1 LEIKTAPRFIS
12 ISYPNSMKCCTDVG
26 GTFTDCL
33 VLDDEGQIHAFK
45 SPTTPTDPTIG
56 LTNVLRKAAGSF
68 HMELTQFMSNVR
80 LLIAHGT
87 TLSTNALLTGRIAKV
102 GLLVTDGFRDT
113 IEMRRGYKNIRTSRF
128 NVFVPP
134 YKPLVA
140 RSLRLPVKERT
151 LYTGAILTPLKEEDV
166 YAAIGKFKKEKVEAI
181 AICFLH
187 SYANPAHEQR
197 AGEICR
203 QEMNGVYVTASH
215 EVLPVYREYERF
227 STTVVSAAVGPITA
241 GYLNSLQQR
250 LREIGFKGTLYMVQG
265 GGLVQSVEESAR
277 RAVSLVN
284 SGPAGAPSGAIRLG
298 QAVDSKNL
306 FSVDMGGTS
315 YDVCLIRDGEIPTTD
330 YNWVGD
336 ERVAMKMVDVPSVGA
351 GGGSIAWIDTLGLL
365 RVGPQSAGA
374 DPGPACYGRGGT
386 EPTVTDADLLLGYV
400 PADYFL
406 GGEIALRRDLAERAI
421 CSVTEPLKVDVP
433 TAAMTIFTT
442 VNSVM
447 ADKMSEI
454 STKRGYDVRDFAL
467 VVGGGAGPVHGAYV
481 ADLLEIPTV
490 VIPRYAA
497 TYSAFGMLNMEVG
510 KNFAR
515 SLIARENFLDLNH
528 VNQLFD
534 EMEGEAR
541 QVLSEIG
548 IAPEDT
554 VLRRSI
560 EMRYVGQFHEV
571 EVTDVPAGEIGTQE
585 LKAVVQAF
593 HRRHKELF
601 TFDMPKREVEF
612 LNVRLKAT
620 LRHEPL
626 KLAAIA
632 AVEGGADKA
641 IKRRRPVLWN
651 LSKGYEETAVYD
663 GDRLAA
669 GHRVEGPAIVEE
681 AATTVVIPPDYV
693 CTVDKIKNYI
703 LSRRQ

>member
-1 LEIKTAPRFIS
+1 
-12 ISYPNSMKCCTDVG
+12 MKCCTDVG

-33 VLDDEGQIHAFK
+33 VLDDAGEVHAFK
-45 SPTTPTDPTIG
+45 SPTTPADPTQG
-56 LTNVLRKAAGSF
+56 MTNVLQKAARF
-68 HMELTQFMSNVR
+68 FDMDLPEFMSNVR

-102 GLLVTDGFRDT
+102 GLLTTKGFRDT
-113 IEMRRGYKNIRTSRF
+113 LEMRRGFKNIRTSRF

-134 YKPLVA
+134 YKPLVP
-140 RSLRLPVKERT
+140 RTLRLPIEERIIH
-151 LYTGAILTPLKEEDV
+151 TGEILTPLKEEDV
-166 YAAIGKFKKEKVEAI
+166 YAAIRKFKEEKVESV

-187 SYANPAHEQR
+187 SYINATNEKR
-197 AGEICR
+197 ALEICR
-203 QEMNGVYVTASH
+203 RELNGVYITASH

-227 STTVVSAAVGPITA
+227 STTAVSAAVGPITA
-241 GYLNSLQQR
+241 RYLNALQQK
-250 LREIGFKGTLYMVQG
+250 LREIGFKGTLYMVSG
-265 GGLVQSVEESAR
+265 GGLVQSVDESAR
-277 RAVSLVN
+277 RAASLIN
-284 SGPAGAPSGAIRLG
+284 SGPAAAPAGAIRLG
-298 QAVDSKNL
+298 QVVGSNNL

-315 YDVCLIRDGEIPTTD
+315 YDVCLIRDGETPTTD

-374 DPGPACYGRGGT
+374 DPGPACYDRGGSQ
-386 EPTVTDADLLLGYV
+386 PAVTDADLILGYV

-406 GGEIALRRDLAERAI
+406 GGEIVLRRDLAEKAI
-421 CSVTEPLKVDVP
+421 RTVSDPLGIDLP

-442 VNSVM
+442 VNSLM

-490 VIPRYAA
+490 IIPRYAA

-510 KNFAR
+510 RNFAR
-515 SLIARENFLDLNH
+515 SLLSRRAFLDLDR
-528 VNQLFD
+528 VNQLFA
-534 EMEGEAR
+534 EMEKEAR
-541 QVLSEIG
+541 QVLGEIG
-548 IAPEDT
+548 IAPENT

-560 EMRYVGQFHEV
+560 DMRYLGQFHEV
-571 EVTDVPAGEIGTQE
+571 EVMDIPAGKLGDAEIDQIIE
-585 LKAVVQAF
+585 SF
-593 HRRHKELF
+593 HKRHKALF

-612 LNVRLKAT
+612 LNVLLKAT
-620 LRHEPL
+620 VRHEPL
-626 KLAAIA
+626 RLGEIPAAA
-632 AVEGGADKA
+632 GGAEKV
-641 IKRRRPVLWN
+641 IKRRRPILWN
-651 LSKGYEETAVYD
+651 LPKGYEETPVYD

-669 GHRVEGPAIVEE
+669 GHRIEGPAVIEE
-681 AATTVVIPPDYV
+681 AATTVVVPPNYV

-703 LSRRQ
+703 LSRR